1 MLLVLTDGETRPLI
15 QDLPD
20 AFSKKPKI
28 QVVFVRLWAADERI
42 YLTGLPEVGYE
53 PDGESEALLGQI
65 ASSIDAR
72 VVQESEAGSLPQIV
86 GDLIG
91 TGPTIDREHEGRR
104 RALMPWI
111 TLAAVFPLGFVLF
124 RRNA

>member
-1 MLLVLTDGETRPLI
+1 M
-15 QDLPD
+15 
-20 AFSKKPKI
+20 
-28 QVVFVRLWAADERI
+28 
-42 YLTGLPEVGYE
+42 
-53 PDGESEALLGQI
+53 
-65 ASSIDAR
+65 
-72 VVQESEAGSLPQIV
+72 QESEAGSLPQIV

-111 TLAAVFPLGFVLF
+111 TLLTVFPLGFVLF